1 MTEFRL
7 TPRPALGG
15 LHQTVGTTSLREIA
29 GAGLTVISIPMGEE
43 AAMQVAAKAHFGC
56 ALPEVGA
63 SALSTETGARVLR
76 VARDRVM
83 ILQMPGAG
91 GDRLPDL
98 PGYRVD
104 QSDYWVL
111 VDLAGPLS
119 VPSLERTCRLDL
131 DAAAFSP
138 GTFARTPIE
147 GVSTI
152 LLRLEIDRFLLMAPR
167 SYARSLVH
175 TLTTSLHYVAP

>member
-15 LHQTVGTTSLREIA
+15 LHETVGTTSLREID
-29 GAGLTVISIPMGEE
+29 GARLTVFSIPIGEE
-43 AAMQVAAKAHFGC
+43 ASMQAVVEAQFG
-56 ALPEVGA
+56 ALPAVGA

-76 VARDRVM
+76 LGRDRLMV
-83 ILQMPGAG
+83 LQMPGAG
-91 GDRLPDL
+91 GDRPPDL

-104 QSDYWVL
+104 QSDYWVM

-138 GTFARTPIE
+138 GKFARTPIE

-167 SYARSLVH
+167 SYAGSLVH